1 MSHKTESF
9 NGGDVQPFRM
19 VNYKF
24 YKFNQLKGLC
34 HHDQSKPVA
43 VCTVYMEK
51 PSKCTDA
58 GPQGVSIYGERESMR
73 AVTG

>member
-1 MSHKTESF
+1 MVVMCSHSEWLIINFT
-9 NGGDVQPFRM
+9 N
-19 VNYKF
+19 
-24 YKFNQLKGLC
+24 
-34 HHDQSKPVA
+34 DQSEPVA

-58 GPQGVSIYGERESMR
+58 GPQGVSLYGERESMR